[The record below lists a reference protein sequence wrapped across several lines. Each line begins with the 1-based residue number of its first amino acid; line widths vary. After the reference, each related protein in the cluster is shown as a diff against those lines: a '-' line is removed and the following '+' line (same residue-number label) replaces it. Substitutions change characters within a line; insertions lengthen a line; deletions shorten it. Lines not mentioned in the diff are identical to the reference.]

1 MTPPRAGQGAA
12 LVAFPGDGCSVG
24 GSGWEQRRW
33 TVNSA
38 MTRGCEENRAKCGSL
53 EGAALLAQA
62 AEKASM
68 SPGKDEEGSAHTQDS
83 WPRGVPKSHTS
94 KLCEPSGASSHG
106 GAYAETAGT
115 QTPLGSV
122 CQGLHHHRLEA
133 LGTVRGL
140 SWRQLCFGAVCG
152 TAQGYQC
159 CPWVSQSLPG
169 LSSLPRGTGLGIL
182 CWGHPM
188 AALHLSL
195 DHSVLRAHSSP
206 LLNSHTSA
214 SSLLSN
220 HLHHQ
225 TPLTPQQQSH
235 LWPCQLLLPLA
246 KRQRTW
252 GRRNE
257 GWEERGKE
265 PGKSFTPRGILPPP
279 RAG

>member
-12 LVAFPGDGCSVG
+12 LVAFPG
-24 GSGWEQRRW
+24 GWMQRRGQRVGAA
-33 TVNSA
+33 TLDCNSA

-62 AEKASM
+62 AEQASM

-83 WPRGVPKSHTS
+83 WPRRVLKSHTP

-106 GAYAETAGT
+106 GAYAETTGT
-115 QTPLGSV
+115 QTPPGSV

-195 DHSVLRAHSSP
+195 HHSVLSAHSSP